1 LAGGAA
7 IAKIPLKQFKCI
19 IRKTVGQFRK
29 ATAKGKIYWPEFYA
43 ELTMPT
49 PGGGN
54 VLAKAAAPQAFSD
67 MAATRNPNPDDSFYQ
82 PADAFFAANTKIGL
96 TYDDITLAT
105 LYSEILPRNTQLD
118 TILADGLQ
126 LNIPAISADM
136 DTVTESRMA
145 IAMALN
151 GGLGLIHYNMPE
163 RDQLSQVSR
172 VKYHVQ
178 GLIQDPIKVLPDQLI
193 GDVLALIE
201 QKKFGFST
209 FPVVD
214 EKGRLVGLLSG
225 HVVKPRYA
233 AKKVIEA
240 LTPRKQVHTITK
252 KELGKDPIA
261 RADKF
266 FTEHLG
272 IHKLLVVD
280 DDDHLHGLITMSD
293 VERITQE
300 RKAQFKP
307 ARDAQFRLVCGAAV
321 SATRNAFGELDRARI
336 LTHVGGLVERGVDV
350 VAVSTAHGHSK
361 GVGDTVKVLRDAFP
375 KLPII
380 AGNVTSAAGVE
391 YLADC
396 GANAIKVGQGPGSIC
411 TTRIVAGVGIPQMTA
426 LYVCSRAAARK
437 KVSILADGGIT
448 KSGDIVKALT
458 LSQAVIC
465 GGMFAGCTEAPGEVM
480 EIGGKIYKQYR
491 GMGSIAAMK
500 VGSAARYG
508 HEKADATR
516 KLAAEGIE
524 ALKESVGPVDRVLA
538 QLIGGIQSG
547 MGYLGAANLAQLRE
561 KARYIRVSPAGQR
574 EAAPHDV
581 VELKTGN

>member
-1 LAGGAA
+1 
-7 IAKIPLKQFKCI
+7 
-19 IRKTVGQFRK
+19 
-29 ATAKGKIYWPEFYA
+29 
-43 ELTMPT
+43 
-49 PGGGN
+49 
-54 VLAKAAAPQAFSD
+54 
-67 MAATRNPNPDDSFYQ
+67 MAATRKSTFDEPFYQ
-82 PADAFFAANTKIGL
+82 PAGKFFPANAKIGL
-96 TYDDITLAT
+96 TYDDVTLAT
-105 LYSEILPRNTQLD
+105 LYSEILPRDTQLE
-118 TILADGLQ
+118 TALTDGLR
-126 LNIPAISADM
+126 LNIPVVSADM

-145 IAMALN
+145 IAMAIN

-163 RDQLSQVSR
+163 RQQLSEVSR

-178 GLIQDPIKVLPDQLI
+178 GLIQEPIQVSPDQFI
-193 GDVLALIE
+193 GDVLKLIE
-201 QKKFGFST
+201 EKKFGFST

-214 EKGRLVGLLSG
+214 EKGKLVGLLSG

-233 AKKVIEA
+233 AKKVSEA
-240 LTPRKQVHTITK
+240 LTPRNQVHSITK

-280 DDDHLHGLITMSD
+280 DDDHLHGLITLSD
-293 VERITQE
+293 VERIQLE

-321 SATRNAFGELDRARI
+321 SATRNAFGELDRERI
-336 LTHVGGLVERGVDV
+336 LNHVGGLVERGVDV
-350 VAVSTAHGHSK
+350 IAVSTAHGFSK

-396 GANAIKVGQGPGSIC
+396 GANAVKVGQGPGSIC

-426 LYVCSRAAARK
+426 LYVCSLAAKKK
-437 KVSILADGGIT
+437 KVAMLADGGIT
-448 KSGDIVKALT
+448 KSGDIVKAMT
-458 LSQAVIC
+458 LAQAVIC
-465 GGMFAGCTEAPGEVM
+465 GGIFAGCTEAPGDTV
-480 EIGGKIYKQYR
+480 EISGKMYKHYR
-491 GMGSIAAMK
+491 GMGSLAAMK
-500 VGSAARYG
+500 SGSAARYG

-516 KLAAEGIE
+516 KVAAEGIE
-524 ALKESVGPVDRVLA
+524 ALKETCGSVDRVLA

-547 MGYLGAANLAQLRE
+547 MGYLGAKNLEQLRE